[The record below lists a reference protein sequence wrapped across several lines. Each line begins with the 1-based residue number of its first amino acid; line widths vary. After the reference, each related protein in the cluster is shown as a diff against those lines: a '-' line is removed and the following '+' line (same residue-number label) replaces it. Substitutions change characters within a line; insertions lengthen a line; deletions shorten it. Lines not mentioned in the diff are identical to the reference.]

1 MDAGTNLSFLMTK
14 RLILSCIDSLFHRA
28 NKEDFMKA
36 YEIHNERPGLDSV
49 ILTEHSEPKTS
60 KGEVLVK
67 INATSLNYR
76 DLLVAKGSYGTKLPK
91 PIIPLSDGAGEVIA
105 IGEGVTRVQV
115 GDRVAGIFM
124 QKYLCGELTL
134 EKSNSALGG
143 AIDGVL
149 AEYVVFD
156 EQGVV
161 KIPEHL
167 SYEEAATLPC
177 AAVTAWNALVTEGQL
192 KAGETVL
199 LQGTGG
205 VSLFAL
211 QFAKMMGAK
220 VIIISSSDEKL
231 EKAKQ
236 LGADV
241 TINYR
246 TYPDWEEKVWELSDR
261 MGVDHVVEVGGSQ
274 TLSKSLRSVRY
285 GGKVA
290 LIGVLTGFA
299 GDVSTVSILFKHIR
313 VQGIYVGSRD
323 MFEQMNGAIAQNKL
337 KPVIDRVF
345 SFREVKEAMSYLESG
360 KHFGK
365 VVINSI

>member
-1 MDAGTNLSFLMTK
+1 
-14 RLILSCIDSLFHRA
+14 
-28 NKEDFMKA
+28 MKA
-36 YEIHNERPGLDSV
+36 YEIHNDRPGLDSV
-49 ILTEHSEPKTS
+49 ILTEHPEPKP
-60 KGEVLVK
+60 GQGQVLVK
-67 INATSLNYR
+67 INAASLNYR
-76 DLLVAKGSYGTKLPK
+76 DLLVAKGAYGTKLPK
-91 PIIPLSDGAGEVIA
+91 PIVPLSDGAGEVVA

-124 QKYLCGELTL
+124 QQYICGELTL

-156 EQGVV
+156 EQGIV

-205 VSLFAL
+205 VSIFAL

-220 VIIISSSDEKL
+220 VMITSSSDEKL
-231 EKAKQ
+231 QKATQ
-236 LGADV
+236 LGADI

-274 TLSKSLRSVRY
+274 TLSKSLRAVRY

-323 MFEQMNGAIAQNKL
+323 MFEQMNCAIAQNKL
-337 KPVIDRVF
+337 KPIIDRVF
-345 SFREVKEAMSYLESG
+345 SFNEAKEALSYLESG

-365 VVINSI
+365 VVIKKP

>member
-1 MDAGTNLSFLMTK
+1 
-14 RLILSCIDSLFHRA
+14 
-28 NKEDFMKA
+28 
-36 YEIHNERPGLDSV
+36 
-49 ILTEHSEPKTS
+49 
-60 KGEVLVK
+60 
-67 INATSLNYR
+67 
-76 DLLVAKGSYGTKLPK
+76 
-91 PIIPLSDGAGEVIA
+91 
-105 IGEGVTRVQV
+105 
-115 GDRVAGIFM
+115 M

-149 AEYVVFD
+149 AEYVVFN
-156 EQGVV
+156 EQGLV

-177 AAVTAWNALVTEGQL
+177 AALTAWNALVTEGQL

-205 VSLFAL
+205 VSIFAL

-220 VIIISSSDEKL
+220 VIITSSSDEKL
-231 EKAKQ
+231 QKATQ

-261 MGVDHVVEVGGSQ
+261 VGVDHVVEVGGSQ

-285 GGKVA
+285 GGKIA

-313 VQGIYVGSRD
+313 VQGIFVGSRD
-323 MFEQMNGAIAQNKL
+323 MFEQMNRAIAQNKL
-337 KPVIDRVF
+337 KPVIDRIF
-345 SFREVKEAMSYLESG
+345 SFNEAKEALSYLESG

-365 VVINSI
+365 VVIKV